1 MTANEEANADAR
13 QAPAAGGGAEVLSA
27 DPIDGTAIADLSRS
41 VERSTAGAVVLF
53 LGNVRDH
60 HQGRDVEAITYTAY
74 ESMARRRI
82 RRIADELSQGD
93 VTVAIR
99 HRIGRL
105 AVGATSVAIAASS
118 PHRQEAYAAS
128 RQALERLKAEVPIW
142 KREHYEDGD
151 EAWREEEPL

>member
-1 MTANEEANADAR
+1 M
-13 QAPAAGGGAEVLSA
+13 GGDSREVTQLEVLGET
-27 DPIDGTAIADLSRS
+27 PLDGQAIGLLIRA
-41 VERSTAGAVVLF
+41 VERDTAGAVVLF

-74 ESMARRRI
+74 ESMASRRI
-82 RRIADELSQGD
+82 RRIAADLSTGD

-105 AVGATSVAIAASS
+105 EVGETSVAIAASS
-118 PHRQEAYAAS
+118 PHRQESYAAS

-142 KREHYEDGD
+142 KQEHYRDG
-151 EAWREEEPL
+151 EVAWREEEALAPSS

>member
-1 MTANEEANADAR
+1 M
-13 QAPAAGGGAEVLSA
+13 APSDEEVLGKA
-27 DPIDGTAIADLSRS
+27 PLDGAAVAALIRA
-41 VERSTAGAVVLF
+41 VEASTAGAVVLF

-74 ESMARRRI
+74 ESMAARRI
-82 RRIADELSQGD
+82 RRIASELSDGD

-105 AVGATSVAIAASS
+105 EVGETSVAIAASS
-118 PHRQEAYAAS
+118 PHRQESYAAS

-142 KREHYEDGD
+142 KREHYRDG
-151 EAWREEEPL
+151 ETAWREEEALGQ

>member
-1 MTANEEANADAR
+1 M
-13 QAPAAGGGAEVLSA
+13 PASDEEVLGRA
-27 DPIDGTAIADLSRS
+27 PLDGEAVATLIRS
-41 VERSTAGAVVLF
+41 VEATTAGAVVLF

-74 ESMARRRI
+74 ESMAVQRI
-82 RRIADELSQGD
+82 RRIAADLSVGG

-105 AVGATSVAIAASS
+105 DVGETSVAIAASS
-118 PHRQEAYAAS
+118 PHRQESYAAS

-142 KREHYEDGD
+142 KREHYRDGQTS
-151 EAWREEEPL
+151 WREEEALGP